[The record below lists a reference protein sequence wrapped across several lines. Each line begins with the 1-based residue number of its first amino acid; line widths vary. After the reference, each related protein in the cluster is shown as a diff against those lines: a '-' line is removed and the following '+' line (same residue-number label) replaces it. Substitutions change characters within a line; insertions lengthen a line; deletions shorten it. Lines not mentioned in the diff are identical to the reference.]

1 MATPW
6 IRGVELDRD
15 LILMILEAVE
25 QETIECPDEGH
36 HGYCWWCWRWR
47 SLVHGRSLECRT
59 HGYRGRPLCEA
70 CAHRYLFGWGPP
82 WYPNHEQRCQ
92 LLVRRLFERQADGT
106 VYMLPEHVCDHVA
119 DFLAETWRP

>member
-1 MATPW
+1 MATHV
-6 IRGVELDRD
+6 RGIDQEWG
-15 LILMILEAVE
+15 LILVYIQAVGREAD
-25 QETIECPDEGH
+25 ECPDEGH